1 MPTESTGLDL
11 AYDETSAPFFEGAA
25 RGVLVLQRC
34 RSCERW
40 MWPVKYRCIHCF
52 AAGVEWRSASGRA
65 TLYSLSVV
73 RQQYPGFPSA
83 YVIATVE
90 TDEGVRFNTSLVGE
104 DVENTA
110 IGSALVAVFDADEK
124 PFTLPRFRRTP

>member
-11 AYDETSAPFFEGAA
+11 AYDESSAPFFEGAA
-25 RGVLVLQRC
+25 QGRLVLQRC
-34 RSCERW
+34 GACETW

-52 AAGVEWRSASGRA
+52 SADVGWRPASGQA

-73 RQQYPGFPSA
+73 HQQYPGFPHP

-90 TDEGVRFNTSLVGE
+90 TDEGVRFNTTLVGDDAE
-104 DVENTA
+104 TMA
-110 IGSALVAVFDADEK
+110 IGSALVAEFDADEK
-124 PFTLPRFRRTP
+124 PLTLPRFRRIP

>member
-1 MPTESTGLDL
+1 MPAESTGVDL
-11 AYDETSAPFFEGAA
+11 AYDESSAPFFEGAA
-25 RGVLVLQRC
+25 RGDLVLQWC
-34 RSCERW
+34 RSCEKW

-52 AAGVEWRSASGRA
+52 AGGVEWRPASGRA

-73 RQQYPGFPSA
+73 RQQYPGFPSS

-104 DVENTA
+104 DAEHTA
-110 IGSALVAVFDADEK
+110 IGSSLVAEFDADEK
-124 PFTLPRFRRTP
+124 PFSLPRFRRIS

>member
-1 MPTESTGLDL
+1 MPTESTGMDL
-11 AYDETSAPFFEGAA
+11 AYDESSAPFFEGAA
-25 RGVLVLQRC
+25 LGDLVLQRC
-34 RSCERW
+34 QSCEKW

-52 AAGVEWRSASGRA
+52 APDVEWRPASGRA

-73 RQQYPGFPSA
+73 HQQYPGFPSA

-104 DVENTA
+104 DVKNTA

-124 PFTLPRFRRTP
+124 PFTIPRFRRIP